1 MPAPE
6 DFAALFGDD
15 FVEILNVLEKNFPP
29 ELEDYIVGI
38 IERAM
43 HDATIFSQRMRK
55 TQAVMAENGVAGG
68 LIQAALLAD
77 QRTAG
82 KIFGELRNSIKSG
95 VVEGINQSGRMGQ
108 IREYPADAQFY
119 TWVTVGSHKVC
130 PDCDARAGEVMAW
143 EEWVAEGIPGSGWSI
158 CGGHCYC
165 VLDPI
170 GKMGDKVDAPVI
182 EIGAKT
188 KKGGIKIRKAAP
200 GEYFRTPGYRGKALT
215 IQETYE
221 IADEVLARA
230 MPKEPRMTKIFT
242 RLGEKNKAK
251 VYGLKYRLKER
262 PSLARKIYKESFENG
277 WSATQVV
284 TKDLGDVVR
293 YTMLFNK
300 TVYTRSVTAVL
311 ADIQAAGFVPWK
323 VKNYWFG
330 KEYKGINSNFIHKA
344 TGQKIEIQF
353 HTHTSNSVKFGKS
366 HEIYD
371 RIRRTGISQETFK
384 RLQRQLHS
392 VWRDV
397 DIPPGV
403 RAIGEIMG
411 G

>member
-15 FVEILNVLEKNFPP
+15 FIDILNVLEKNFPP

-38 IERAM
+38 IERSM
-43 HDATIFSQRMRK
+43 HDATIFSQRMAK

-77 QRTAG
+77 QRSAG
-82 KIFGELRNSIKSG
+82 KIFGELRNSVKSG

-108 IREYPADAQFY
+108 IREYPADAQSY

-130 PDCDARAGEVMAW
+130 PDCDARAGEVMSW

-170 GKMGDKVDAPVI
+170 GKMGDKVEAPVI

-188 KKGGIKIRKAAP
+188 RKGGIKIRKAAP
-200 GEYFRTPGYRGKALT
+200 GEYFRTPGFRGKPLT
-215 IQETYE
+215 IKDTYE
-221 IADEVLARA
+221 LADEVLART
-230 MPKEPRMTKIFT
+230 MPKEPLMTKLFT
-242 RLGEKNKAK
+242 KWGKKHKGEA
-251 VYGLKYRLKER
+251 YGLSHRLKKR
-262 PSLARKIYKESFENG
+262 SSLARKIAKENFENG
-277 WSATQVV
+277 WNVRQIVG
-284 TKDLGDVVR
+284 KDLGDVVR

-300 TVYTRSVTAVL
+300 SVYTRSVTAVL
-311 ADIQAAGFVPWK
+311 ADIQAAGFTPWK

-353 HTHTSNSVKFGKS
+353 HTHTSNSVKFGQS
-366 HEIYD
+366 HALYEK
-371 RIRRTGISQETFK
+371 IRRTGISQSTYD
-384 RLQRQLHS
+384 RLERELFS
-392 VWRDV
+392 VWEDV
-397 DIPPGV
+397 AIPRGV
-403 RAIGEIMG
+403 GAIGQIIK
-411 G
+411 